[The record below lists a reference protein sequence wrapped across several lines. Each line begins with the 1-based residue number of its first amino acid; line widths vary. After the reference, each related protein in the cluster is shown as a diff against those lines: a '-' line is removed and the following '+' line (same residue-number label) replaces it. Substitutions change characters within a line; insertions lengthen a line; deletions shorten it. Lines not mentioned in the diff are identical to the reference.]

1 MSNISKDIANDKL
14 DDLLAEYEEVVN
26 AMIHIRMQQL
36 DESEDMATRR
46 VKQCLQ
52 EIDLRQARRLLM

>member
-14 DDLLAEYEEVVN
+14 DELLAEYEDVVN

-36 DESEDMATRR
+36 DESEDTATRR
-46 VKQCLQ
+46 VKQCLH
-52 EIDLRQARRLLM
+52 EIDIKQARRLLM